1 MSKEFR
7 FKEWDE
13 KYHTKEFV
21 DVMKYLTNNDKKILK
36 KLGITVKEQIYI
48 EYEFDTL
55 KMELI
60 KYYKDNTMDEEDL
73 SIVVPLEGTG
83 VSREEY
89 NKLFGKFEKIEK
101 EYENKQSKIYY

>member
-36 KLGITVKEQIYI
+36 KLGITVKEQIYT
-48 EYEFDTL
+48 EYEFDIL
-55 KMELI
+55 KSEII
-60 KYYKDNTMDEEDL
+60 KYYIDDTMDEEDL
-73 SIVVPLEGTG
+73 AIVVPLEGTG
-83 VSREEY
+83 VNRDEY
-89 NKLFGKFEKIEK
+89 NTLIEKVEKIEK
-101 EYENKQSKIYY
+101 KYDSKRSEIYY